1 MTDIGKEVSA
11 IAKEHIE
18 KGKSL
23 RFTVEA
29 IDEALITLVP
39 EDHPHR
45 LLILDGPYAALA
57 KVLGRDASKSLQ

>member
-11 IAKEHIE
+11 VAKKHIE
-18 KGKSL
+18 NGESL
-23 RFTVEA
+23 KFTVEA
-29 IDEALITLVP
+29 IAEALITLVP

-45 LLILDGPYAALA
+45 LLILEGPYAALA